1 MKTFERLQNIIA
13 EQFGVNP
20 DDVTNSA
27 NFTDDLGGDAADV
40 MELVM
45 EIESEFDI
53 SISTPEQIKTVGDA
67 LAVVERLTNTVQS
80 ETENKLNHVRRT
92 IQILEM
98 DIRQSQARGDFVR
111 AEQLEMEQRKY
122 QQILDGLEKNT

>member
-1 MKTFERLQNIIA
+1 
-13 EQFGVNP
+13 
-20 DDVTNSA
+20 SA